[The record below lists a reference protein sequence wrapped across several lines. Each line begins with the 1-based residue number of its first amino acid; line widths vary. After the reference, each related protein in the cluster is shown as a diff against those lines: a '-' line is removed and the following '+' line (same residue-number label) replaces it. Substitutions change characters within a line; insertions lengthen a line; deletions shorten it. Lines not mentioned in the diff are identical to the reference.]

1 MTPRKIIGYALVAI
15 GFLLIIL
22 MGYGVVEP
30 FGDLGAARDLGEL
43 MRIVAPSFLI
53 PFAFFLAGVA
63 LARGGRRR

>member
-22 MGYGVVEP
+22 MGYGVIEP

-53 PFAFFLAGVA
+53 PFAIFLAGVA

>member
-22 MGYGVVEP
+22 MGYGVIEP
-30 FGDLGAARDLGEL
+30 FGDLGEL

-53 PFAFFLAGVA
+53 PFAIFLAGVA